1 MLVWTIANQKGGVG
15 KTTTVM
21 NLAGLLAA
29 QGKRVLL
36 LDTDPHAS
44 LTYCFGYDSDEQEKT
59 LYDLFANDNLSR
71 EELLSIC
78 LKTNTDNISIISGS
92 IALAT
97 LDKSLGDKPAS
108 GLILSKVLKKLDM
121 FFDVA
126 IIDTPPVLG
135 VMMVNALAASSRII
149 LPTQTEFLALKGLER
164 MMETFKIL
172 KGTKAKELHYLIVPT
187 MFDCRTKASHM
198 SLASMKESYGDLVW
212 DKYIPE
218 DTRLRD
224 ASQAHVP
231 ATKMYPNCLGSKAY
245 VDLLNTLYSLE
256 SFTKED

>member
-1 MLVWTIANQKGGVG
+1 
-15 KTTTVM
+15 
-21 NLAGLLAA
+21 
-29 QGKRVLL
+29 
-36 LDTDPHAS
+36 
-44 LTYCFGYDSDEQEKT
+44 
-59 LYDLFANDNLSR
+59 
-71 EELLSIC
+71 
-78 LKTNTDNISIISGS
+78 
-92 IALAT
+92 
-97 LDKSLGDKPAS
+97 
-108 GLILSKVLKKLDM
+108 
-121 FFDVA
+121 
-126 IIDTPPVLG
+126 
-135 VMMVNALAASSRII
+135 
-149 LPTQTEFLALKGLER
+149 

-231 ATKMYPNCLGSKAY
+231 ATKMYPNCRGSKAY

-256 SFTKED
+256 SFIKED